1 LYAYN
6 VTGNKQQ
13 TTKQGVTKMTII
25 RKATEKR
32 VGRVATVEELELT
45 LAVLPAGVYSV
56 ENNDG
61 DEIAVATVRNGKVA
75 FAGDVA

>member
-1 LYAYN
+1 ML
-6 VTGNKQQ
+6 TMLRETNKQ
-13 TTKQGVTKMTII
+13 TTKQGETIMTII

-32 VGRVATVEELELT
+32 VGRVSTVEELELT

-56 ENNDG
+56 ENNEG

-75 FAGDVA
+75 FAGDAA